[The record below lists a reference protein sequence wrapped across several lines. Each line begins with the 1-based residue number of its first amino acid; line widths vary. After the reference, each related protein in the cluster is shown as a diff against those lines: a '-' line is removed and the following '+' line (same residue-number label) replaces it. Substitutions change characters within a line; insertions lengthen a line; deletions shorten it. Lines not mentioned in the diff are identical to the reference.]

1 MPEAWLSGPVPGV
14 PAALLP
20 VAHSL
25 LDALA
30 DLRAA
35 AEGLD
40 PSELWGRPGS
50 AASVGFHLRH
60 VAGSTRR
67 LLTYARGE
75 ALSPE
80 QLSAIPVEAEPGDP
94 PATAASLLAE
104 LDAAVAEAL
113 DALRTTDPDTL
124 LDVREVGRSR
134 LPSTVGGILFHA
146 AEHARR
152 HAGQAV
158 ATSAFLRGL
167 GGGAGARV
175 AGRVPTAPG
184 GEAGAPGAP
193 ERIRAALIA
202 AARQAYEE
210 GGIRRLRAEGRWE
223 LALDAMGALELD
235 GA

>member
-25 LDALA
+25 LDAAA

-35 AEGLD
+35 AERLESD
-40 PSELWGRPGS
+40 ELWLRPGGS
-50 AASVGFHLRH
+50 ASVAFHLRH

-75 ALSPE
+75 ALSAG
-80 QLSAIPVEAEPGDP
+80 QLAAIRREAEPGDP
-94 PATAASLLAE
+94 PATASSLLAD

-113 DALRTTDPDTL
+113 EALRTTDPDIL
-124 LDVREVGRSR
+124 LHPRGVGRAQ
-134 LPSTVGGILFHA
+134 LPSTVQGLLFHA

-158 ATSAFLRGL
+158 ATAGILRGL
-167 GGGAGARV
+167 RGGAG
-175 AGRVPTAPG
+175 GRVPTAP
-184 GEAGAPGAP
+184 EADAAGPGAP
-193 ERIRAALIA
+193 ELIRAALIA
-202 AARQAYEE
+202 AARQAHEE
-210 GGIRRLRAEGRWE
+210 GGIRGLCAEGRWE
-223 LALDAMGALELD
+223 LALDAMGALKLD
-235 GA
+235 GT